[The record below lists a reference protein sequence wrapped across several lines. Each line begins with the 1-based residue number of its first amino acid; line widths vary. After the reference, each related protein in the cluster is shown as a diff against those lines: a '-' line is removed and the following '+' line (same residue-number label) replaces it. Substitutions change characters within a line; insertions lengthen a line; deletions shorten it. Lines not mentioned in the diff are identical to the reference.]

1 MSLLTKIF
9 VVLTAVAALVYVPLT
24 IAYVNNTNHI
34 TDLYQAERQ
43 RALVA
48 DESARVAAQ
57 QLDNLAAAHADEL
70 EQAEADKAD
79 LRGEIDDLM
88 TQVSQRDVDITN
100 VRNQLTSAQ
109 AQLEQLTA
117 GAEQTA
123 ELLTMLETEVTQR
136 REKWIEAQRQIAE
149 LTDSVQDKTTQ
160 LVTALEQIRL
170 LRENLVDAEQQ
181 IADIRA
187 QGGTAQ
193 AEEEG
198 TVTPAGV
205 TYPIRGRVTE
215 VQERG
220 QETTLVAVNVGSNDN
235 VEEGM
240 EFIVH
245 DGTNYVGTIRI
256 RRVDLNQAAGV
267 VTQQKSGAQIRPNQQ
282 VTYADYQ

>member
-1 MSLLTKIF
+1 
-9 VVLTAVAALVYVPLT
+9 
-24 IAYVNNTNHI
+24 
-34 TDLYQAERQ
+34 
-43 RALVA
+43 
-48 DESARVAAQ
+48 
-57 QLDNLAAAHADEL
+57 
-70 EQAEADKAD
+70 
-79 LRGEIDDLM
+79 
-88 TQVSQRDVDITN
+88 VDITN